1 MISESPLSNLF
12 IPNCISCDTV
22 TASSPPWLSI
32 YLRESDARYYCKIM
46 KLALGLVGITSR
58 FGLLKS
64 LKRKPLPS
72 LFVALHG
79 TLLCHCDPG
88 FFSALS
94 AQQRISRPFPA
105 PRFAV
110 WPAPLGRRC
119 SATAAAVLT
128 FRKPLRQYPQLR
140 RRDAHGCNLLRRGWR
155 HTVRSASGTET

>member
-1 MISESPLSNLF
+1 MVSESFIVISESPLSNLF

-72 LFVALHG
+72 LFFALHG

-119 SATAAAVLT
+119 SATAAAQPQ
-128 FRKPLRQYPQLR
+128 PLQSSRF
-140 RRDAHGCNLLRRGWR
+140 GSRRGSTR
-155 HTVRSASGTET
+155 N